1 MGSLA
6 DLGKMRREALR
17 PGQTA
22 ALENPKIVRM
32 KSAKDADAKAG
43 SGHGLD
49 APLTLEGFA
58 VLHQMF
64 RVRRDLL
71 RKLDAASRT
80 LVADEAAALIER
92 MEGGE
97 AGQSA
102 AFEEIG
108 NKGDLILLHFR
119 QSLEQLAQAQLEIAA
134 LPLSDFLEPAGSYLS
149 VIEIGL
155 YEATVRLRAEMTGK
169 AIDPSSPEGE
179 ALAGAEVARWRERLQ
194 ARLSPEIPRRHY
206 LCFYPMNKR
215 RGEHLNWY
223 RLAVGERARL
233 MHDHG
238 LIGRRYAGQVT
249 QVISGS
255 VGLDDW
261 EWGVDLFADDP
272 LVFKKLV
279 YEMRFDE
286 SSADYAEFGPFRV
299 GIRLDAARMRK
310 LLDPWGNTP
319 AS

>member
-1 MGSLA
+1 
-6 DLGKMRREALR
+6 
-17 PGQTA
+17 
-22 ALENPKIVRM
+22 M
-32 KSAKDADAKAG
+32 KSAKHEAG
-43 SGHGLD
+43 AAAAGQGLD

-71 RKLDAASRT
+71 RKHDPSGQTAL
-80 LVADEAAALIER
+80 ADEASALIAR
-92 MEGGE
+92 MERRE

-108 NKGDLILLHFR
+108 GKGNLILLHFR
-119 QSLEQLAQAQLEIAA
+119 QNFEELAQAQLEIAA
-134 LPLSDFLEPAGSYLS
+134 LGLSDFLEPAGSYLS

-155 YEATVRLRAEMTGK
+155 YEATVRLRAEMAGK
-169 AIDPSSPEGE
+169 GIDPSSSEGE
-179 ALAGAEVARWRERLQ
+179 ALVSAELARWRERLQ
-194 ARLSPEIPRRHY
+194 ARLSPEIPRRRY

-223 RLAVGERARL
+223 RLALGERARL

-286 SSADYAEFGPFRV
+286 SSADYAEFGPFRI
-299 GIRLDAARMRK
+299 GMRLDAARMRK
-310 LLDPWGNTP
+310 LLDPWSRAP

>member
-1 MGSLA
+1 MKTDQHAGQMNHR
-6 DLGKMRREALR
+6 DDR
-17 PGQTA
+17 PA
-22 ALENPKIVRM
+22 
-32 KSAKDADAKAG
+32 
-43 SGHGLD
+43 
-49 APLTLEGFA
+49 APLTLEGFS

-64 RVRRDLL
+64 RLRR
-71 RKLDAASRT
+71 ASWRELTASQRAEIART
-80 LVADEAAALIER
+80 AAATLGAMSDRED
-92 MEGGE
+92 GE
-97 AGQSA
+97 SA
-102 AFEEIG
+102 AFAG
-108 NKGDLILLHFR
+108 LGHKGDLILIHFR
-119 QSLEQLAQAQLEIAA
+119 RSFDELSAAQVEIGK
-134 LPLSDFLEPAGSYLS
+134 LRLCDYLEPTTSYVS

-155 YEATVRLRAEMTGK
+155 YEATV
-169 AIDPSSPEGE
+169 
-179 ALAGAEVARWRERLQ
+179 ALY
-194 ARLSPEIPRRHY
+194 ARLSEQKIGPRSPEWTQAVEAELAAQRQKIAPRLFPKIPARRY